1 RMHPAVLTDSLAMT
15 YKVPVKPTVLVILI
29 ALLAVLI
36 VRAQPNPSSQTRVR
50 PADDSQAT
58 PGQTNAL
65 HQPDQGDPVQSRL
78 KKLEIE
84 APVTYRTNGNLL
96 FCTIACRD
104 LDQRNAVY
112 DGFSNIPKY
121 GLTATKNPPSV
132 TVVLLADAGKYL
144 SDQRYQKLIAKL
156 QGSET
161 NLVGHV
167 IEKVQDGLLV
177 GLPDSEVVLLT
188 DAPNLSDGDPIKV
201 TAYRVG
207 TYEVIDRSGAR
218 KVLRKY
224 TCDLA
229 AATGH
234 WTPAAAS
241 EAKAETQKRTE
252 LSE

>member
-1 RMHPAVLTDSLAMT
+1 MKRAVLTDSLTMA
-15 YKVPVKPTVLVILI
+15 YKVGVKPTTLVFSI
-29 ALLAVLI
+29 ALAGVLI
-36 VRAQPNPSSQTRVR
+36 VRAQPNPSSPTSAQQG
-50 PADDSQAT
+50 DDSQPPPAQANT
-58 PGQTNAL
+58 MR
-65 HQPDQGDPVQSRL
+65 QPDPGDIVQSRL
-78 KKLEIE
+78 KKLEID
-84 APVTYRTNGNLL
+84 APVSYRTNGNLL

-132 TVVLLADAGKYL
+132 TVVLLFDAAKYL
-144 SDQRYQKLIAKL
+144 SDQRSQKLVAKL
-156 QGSET
+156 QNSAT

-167 IEKVQDGLLV
+167 LEKTQDGLLV
-177 GLPDSEVVLLT
+177 GLADSEVVLVT

-201 TAYRVG
+201 TAFRIG

-224 TCDLA
+224 TCDVT
-229 AATGH
+229 AATDH

>member
-1 RMHPAVLTDSLAMT
+1 MT
-15 YKVPVKPTVLVILI
+15 YKVPVKSTMLVLSI
-29 ALLAVLI
+29 ALAGVLI
-36 VRAQPNPSSQTRVR
+36 VRAQPNPSSQTAVR
-50 PADDSQAT
+50 PADDLQAT
-58 PGQTNAL
+58 PGRINAL
-65 HQPDQGDPVQSRL
+65 HQPDPGDVIQSRL

-84 APVTYRTNGNLL
+84 APVSYRTNGNLL

-132 TVVLLADAGKYL
+132 TVVLLVDAAKYL
-144 SDQRYQKLIAKL
+144 SDQRYQKLLAKL
-156 QGSET
+156 QNSAT

-167 IEKVQDGLLV
+167 LEKTQDGLLV
-177 GLPDSEVVLLT
+177 SLADSEVVLVT

-201 TAYRVG
+201 TAFRVG
-207 TYEVIDRSGAR
+207 TYEVLDRSGAR

-224 TCDLA
+224 PCDVA
-229 AATGH
+229 IATDH

>member
-1 RMHPAVLTDSLAMT
+1 
-15 YKVPVKPTVLVILI
+15 VKPTILVFSTLV
-29 ALLAVLI
+29 AAVPML
-36 VRAQPNPSSQTRVR
+36 RAQPNPASPPPARHVDLSSASPAQTNVLRQPV
-50 PADDSQAT
+50 PADI
-58 PGQTNAL
+58 
-65 HQPDQGDPVQSRL
+65 VQSRL
-78 KKLEIE
+78 KDFEIE
-84 APVTYRTNGNLL
+84 APVSYRTNGNLL
-96 FCTIACRD
+96 FCTISCRD

-132 TVVLLADAGKYL
+132 TVVLLVDAAKYL
-144 SDQRYQKLIAKL
+144 SDQRNQKLVAKI
-156 QGSET
+156 QNSAT

-167 IEKVQDGLLV
+167 MEKTQDGLLV
-177 GLPDSEVVLLT
+177 ALPDSEVVLVT

-201 TAYRVG
+201 TAFRIG
-207 TYEVIDRSGAR
+207 TYEVMDRSGAR

-229 AATGH
+229 AATDH

>member
-1 RMHPAVLTDSLAMT
+1 MA
-15 YKVPVKPTVLVILI
+15 YKIPVKPTVLVISITLV
-29 ALLAVLI
+29 AVLV
-36 VRAQPNPSSQTRVR
+36 VRGQPNPSAQTTVR
-50 PADDSQAT
+50 QADDGQAT
-58 PGQTNAL
+58 PGQTNTL
-65 HQPDQGDPVQSRL
+65 HQPDQGDVVQSRL

-112 DGFSNIPKY
+112 DGFSNVPKY

-132 TVVLLADAGKYL
+132 TVVLLVDAAKYL
-144 SDQRYQKLIAKL
+144 NDQRYQKLVAKL
-156 QGSET
+156 QNSAT

-167 IEKVQDGLLV
+167 LEKTQDGLLV
-177 GLPDSEVVLLT
+177 SLADSEVVLVT

-201 TAYRVG
+201 TAFRVG
-207 TYEVIDRSGAR
+207 TYEVLDRSGAR

-224 TCDLA
+224 TCDVG
-229 AATGH
+229 AATDH